1 MPPESSA
8 GPAESTI
15 LTEIIHGID
24 SLPEQR
30 EARRGDGRRPT
41 ALVALAWTLLVGA
54 SFAINRYQHINDAEI
69 QARLVAS
76 AYIDKDLAV
85 RRWIND
91 HGGVYVP
98 PTERTPPNP
107 YLNLPERDV
116 RTTGGRALTL
126 VNPAYATRQMMEEFS
141 ETHGIQGRLTALV
154 LKNPDNAPDAW
165 ERRAL
170 EQLGRGETAISETVQ
185 RDGAPLLRQMRP
197 VYMEKG
203 CLRCHQDT
211 GIPVGGVRGGISVAV
226 PMQPYLVMQQDAL
239 RSAIGT
245 HGLIWLVGL
254 VGIGITQRRNTERRL
269 ERQRLARIA
278 EREERRIIEVLSM
291 SERLD
296 MMTEGE
302 LIQLGLET
310 AVRLTDSQIGYFHF
324 VNDDQKTLELVTW
337 SKETLA
343 HYCKAAHDSHYPLDQ
358 AGVWADCARLREPV
372 VHNDYPNLPA
382 RHGLPEGHAPL
393 TRHMSVPVIESA
405 KVRVITGVG
414 NKTAPYDHN
423 DVRLLQLLANDLW
436 KLIQRKRADVELRAS
451 EKLLKEAQRLARMGS
466 WSFNHTTGEMTWS
479 DETYAILELDPRN
492 FCVTAESV
500 TALVHPDDRALRE
513 ALFAKA
519 LAEHRDFDMALR
531 VIVGQGRTKLLQLHG
546 VTQYAPDGK
555 AQMTV
560 GTAQDISEKQEVE
573 ILRRSEANLS
583 ALFEHTDRQIWSI
596 DTERRLVIG
605 NSLFF
610 ADMETM
616 VGRPVATGETM
627 PPAGLDGVDTE
638 EWLGYYRRGL
648 EGESFTVETQR
659 TARGATRW
667 VEYAFYP
674 ITDNNRVLGVTVFG
688 RDLTERR
695 RMEETQVQTLTQMSQ
710 VMRKLEAHHRKTLQI
725 NRLNDLLQ
733 SSRSE
738 HEALDVIR
746 LTLAEIFGGESGCLA
761 LVLGRAR
768 ELERVAE
775 WGDAMRVPAA
785 FEVDDCWALRRG
797 EMHEARHRGDLA
809 CAHFTSVPEDGYLCL
824 PLVVRG
830 DTLGLLHLAFPPGVA
845 EEALTDLRDLA
856 HSVGE
861 TIKLSLSNLRLR
873 VALQEQA
880 THDVLTGLFNRRYL
894 DETLPRELHRI
905 QRAGGELTLAML
917 DIDHF
922 KRFNDDMGHEAG
934 DLVLRGIGRILR
946 ENLRK
951 SDIGCRYGGEELLV
965 IMPDS
970 GVEDAQARLVD
981 ICDLIRN
988 MKIRYRDDM
997 LPSVTVSVGIAGT
1010 AEQTTHEA
1018 VLLRAADDALY
1029 AAKAAGRDRIVV
1041 APRPP
1046 ASRQNNSD

>member
-1 MPPESSA
+1 M
-8 GPAESTI
+8 
-15 LTEIIHGID
+15 TEIIHGID
-24 SLPEQR
+24 SLPDPA
-30 EARRGDGRRPT
+30 EARRGDGRRP
-41 ALVALAWTLLVGA
+41 AAVVALAWTLLIGA
-54 SFAINRYQHINDAEI
+54 SFAINRYQHTNDAETH
-69 QARLVAS
+69 ARLVAS

-85 RRWIND
+85 RRWITE

-98 PTERTPPNP
+98 PTSHTPPNP
-107 YLNLPERDV
+107 YLDVPERDV
-116 RTTGGRALTL
+116 KTIDGKALTL
-126 VNPAYATRQMMEEFS
+126 VNPAYATRQMMEAFS
-141 ETHGIQGRLTALV
+141 ERHGIQGHLTALV
-154 LKNPDNAPDAW
+154 LKNPNNAPDDW

-170 EQLGRGETAISETVQ
+170 EQLSHGEKAISETVE
-185 RDGAPLLRQMRP
+185 RDGVRLLRQMRP

-203 CLRCHQDT
+203 CLRCHRDS
-211 GIPVGGVRGGISVAV
+211 GIPLGGLRGGISIAV
-226 PMQPYLVMQQDAL
+226 PMQPYLAMQQDAL
-239 RSAIGT
+239 RSTIGT

-254 VGIGITQRRNTERRL
+254 FGIGVTQRRNTERRI
-269 ERQRLARIA
+269 ERQRLSRIS
-278 EREERRIIEVLSM
+278 EREERRILEILSM

-296 MMTEGE
+296 MLGERE

-337 SKETLA
+337 SKATMEN
-343 HYCKAAHDSHYPLDQ
+343 YCKAAYDSHYPLDQ

-382 RHGLPEGHAPL
+382 RRGLPEGHAPL
-393 TRHMSVPVIESA
+393 QRHMSVPVIESA
-405 KVRVITGVG
+405 KVRIITGVG

-451 EKLLKEAQRLARMGS
+451 ESLLKEAQRLARMGS
-466 WSFNHTTGEMTWS
+466 WSLNHSTGEMTWS

-492 FCVTAESV
+492 FRVTPESV
-500 TALVHPDDRALRE
+500 TAIVHPDDRALRE
-513 ALFAKA
+513 TLFAKA
-519 LAEHRDFDMALR
+519 IAEHRDFDMTLR
-531 VIVGQGRTKLLQLHG
+531 VLVGEGRTKLLQLHG

-555 AQMTV
+555 PQTTV

-583 ALFEHTDRQIWSI
+583 ALFEHTDRQIWSV
-596 DTERRLVIG
+596 DTERHLVIG
-605 NSLFF
+605 NSLFL
-610 ADMETM
+610 ADMEAM

-627 PPAGLDGVDTE
+627 PPAGLEGAEAE

-659 TARGATRW
+659 TAHGITRW
-667 VEYAFYP
+667 IEYAFYP
-674 ITDNNRVLGVTVFG
+674 IDDNGRVLGVTVFG

-746 LTLAEIFGGESGCLA
+746 LSLAEVFGGESGCLA
-761 LVLGRAR
+761 LVLEGAR
-768 ELERVAE
+768 ELDRVAA
-775 WGDAMRVPAA
+775 WGDVMRVPAA

-797 EMHEARHRGDLA
+797 EAHEARHLGDLA
-809 CAHFTSVPEDGYLCL
+809 CAHFSAVPENGYLCL

-830 DTLGLLHLAFPPGVA
+830 DTLGLLHLAFPPGATNDTLV
-845 EEALTDLRDLA
+845 DLRDLA

-894 DETLPRELHRI
+894 DETLPRELHRV
-905 QRAGGELTLAML
+905 QRGGGELTVAMI

-946 ENLRK
+946 DNLRK
-951 SDIGCRYGGEELLV
+951 SDIGCRYGGEELLL

-970 GVEDAQARLVD
+970 NVEDAHARLVE
-981 ICDLIRN
+981 ICELIRS
-988 MKIRYRDDM
+988 MKIRYREDV
-997 LPSVTVSVGIAGT
+997 LPSVTVSAGIAGT
-1010 AEQTTHEA
+1010 AEQTAHEA

-1029 AAKAAGRDRIVV
+1029 AAKAAGRDRIVI

-1046 ASRQNNSD
+1046 ASRQNISD

>member
-1 MPPESSA
+1 M
-8 GPAESTI
+8 
-15 LTEIIHGID
+15 TEIIHGID
-24 SLPEQR
+24 SLPEHR
-30 EARRGDGRRPT
+30 EARSGDGRRP
-41 ALVALAWTLLVGA
+41 AAFVALAWTLLIGT
-54 SFAINRYQHINDAEI
+54 SFAINRYQHTSDAET
-69 QARLVAS
+69 QAQLVAS

-85 RRWIND
+85 RRWIAE

-98 PTERTPPNP
+98 PTEHTPPNP
-107 YLNLPERDV
+107 YLKVPERDV
-116 RTTGGRALTL
+116 RTVDGRALTL
-126 VNPAYATRQMMEEFS
+126 VNPAYATRQLMEAFS
-141 ETHGIQGRLTALV
+141 ERHGIQGHLTALV
-154 LKNPDNAPDAW
+154 LRNPNNAPDDW

-170 EQLGRGETAISETVQ
+170 ERLTRGETTVNEAVE
-185 RDGAPLLRQMRP
+185 RDGVPTLRQMRP

-203 CLRCHQDT
+203 CLRCHGDM
-211 GIPVGGVRGGISVAV
+211 GIPVGGLRGGISIAV
-226 PMQPYLVMQQDAL
+226 PMQPYLAMQQAAL
-239 RSAIGT
+239 RSAMGT

-254 VGIGITQRRNTERRL
+254 AGIVLTQRRNAERRA
-269 ERQRLARIA
+269 ERQRLARIG
-278 EREERRIIEVLSM
+278 EREERRVVEVLSL

-296 MMTEGE
+296 MLGERE

-310 AVRLTDSQIGYFHF
+310 AVRLTDSRIGYFHF

-337 SKETLA
+337 SKDTLE
-343 HYCKAAHDSHYPLDQ
+343 HYCTAAYDRHYPLDQ

-382 RHGLPEGHAPL
+382 RRGLPEGHAPL
-393 TRHMSVPVIESA
+393 QRHMSVPVIESG

-414 NKTAPYDHN
+414 NKEAPYDHN

-451 EKLLKEAQRLARMGS
+451 ESLLKEAQRLARMGS
-466 WSFNHTTGEMTWS
+466 WSLNHETGAMTWS
-479 DETYAILELDPRN
+479 DETYAILELDPKS
-492 FCVTAESV
+492 FVPTAEAVTAV
-500 TALVHPDDRALRE
+500 IHPDDRALRE
-513 ALFAKA
+513 TLFAKA
-519 LAEHRDFDMALR
+519 IAEHRDFDMTLR
-531 VIVGQGRTKLLQLHG
+531 VLVGEKRTKLLQLHG

-555 AQMTV
+555 PQITV

-573 ILRRSEANLS
+573 VLRRSEANLS

-605 NSLFF
+605 NSLFL
-610 ADMETM
+610 ADMEAM
-616 VGRPVATGETM
+616 VGRPVVTGETM
-627 PPAGLDGVDTE
+627 PPAGLDAAEAD
-638 EWLGYYRRGL
+638 EWLGYYRRCL
-648 EGESFTVETQR
+648 QGESFGIETQR
-659 TARGATRW
+659 TTPGNATRW
-667 VEYAFYP
+667 IEYAFYP
-674 ITDNNRVLGVTVFG
+674 INDGGRVLGVTVFG

-695 RMEETQVQTLTQMSQ
+695 HMEETQVQTLKQMSQ
-710 VMRKLEAHHRKTLQI
+710 VMRKLEVHHRKTLQI

-746 LTLAEIFGGESGCLA
+746 LSLADVFSGESGCLA
-761 LVLGRAR
+761 LVLGGAR
-768 ELERVAE
+768 ELERVAA

-797 EMHEARHRGDLA
+797 EAHEARHRGDLA
-809 CAHFTSVPEDGYLCL
+809 CAHFTAVPENGYLCL

-830 DTLGLLHLAFPPGVA
+830 DTLGLLHLAFPPGA
-845 EEALTDLRDLA
+845 TDDAMTEVRDLGHA
-856 HSVGE
+856 VGE

-894 DETLPRELHRI
+894 DETLPRELHRV

-934 DLVLRGIGRILR
+934 DLILRGIGRILR
-946 ENLRK
+946 EHLRK
-951 SDIGCRYGGEELLV
+951 SDIGCRYGGEELLL

-970 GVEDAQARLVD
+970 TPDDAQARLTE
-981 ICDLIRN
+981 ICDLIRS
-988 MKIRYRDDM
+988 MKIRYREDV

-1029 AAKAAGRDRIVV
+1029 AAKAAGRDRIVI
-1041 APRPP
+1041 ASPPP
-1046 ASRQNNSD
+1046 ATRANTSD